1 MMMIEIAATALLLLQ
16 PAAAQKPAPPKPA
29 PASKPAAT
37 DIAVT
42 VNYKGKG
49 TVDAGHK
56 VIVWLFSDVANLTS
70 ASRPLATQFV
80 TKNGETVVFKNAPAT
95 PVYVFAVYDDK
106 GGYDGISSPPPHGL
120 PSALYRKGP
129 KTPPLAVKA
138 GGPAIKFTFDD
149 SERWNK

>member
-1 MMMIEIAATALLLLQ
+1 MMMIEIAATALLMLQ
-16 PAAAQKPAPPKPA
+16 PATAQKAPPPKPA
-29 PASKPAAT
+29 PAAKSAAT
-37 DIAVT
+37 DLAVT
-42 VNYKGKG
+42 VTYKGKG
-49 TVDAGHK
+49 TVDAAHK
-56 VIVWLFSDVANLTS
+56 VIVWLFAESDLTS

-80 TKNGETVVFKNAPAT
+80 TKNGETIVFKNAPAT

-106 GGYDGISSPPPHGL
+106 GGYDGVSGPPPHGL
-120 PSALYRKGP
+120 PAALYRKGP